1 MSLDPDAMPPLVRD
15 FVEAVRY
22 SPEDQDWLRLHGH
35 ELIDSLIG
43 PDVGSAA
50 MVLEILRLMRDNL
63 LGESGW
69 GSLIWDHDLVPKVIE
84 ATGLSGEAREQLE
97 LVASWDGVCSYVCEG
112 LDGATAQSRALE
124 ITERIQEVVRLAV
137 EFELVD
143 LE

>member
-1 MSLDPDAMPPLVRD
+1 MTLDPSPMPPQVRD
-15 FVEAVRY
+15 FAEAVRC
-22 SPEDQDWLRLHGH
+22 SPGDQAWLRIHGH
-35 ELIDSLIG
+35 ALIDALIEADG
-43 PDVGSAA
+43 GSVA